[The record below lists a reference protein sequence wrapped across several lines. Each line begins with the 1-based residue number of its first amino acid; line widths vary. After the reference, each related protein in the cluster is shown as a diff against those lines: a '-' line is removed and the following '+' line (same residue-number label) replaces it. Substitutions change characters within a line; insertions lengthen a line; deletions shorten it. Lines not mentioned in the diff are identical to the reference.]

1 MLKNWIIVLVIQF
14 FFVYLQK
21 KMKKELFEA
30 FIHANIGVIEDI
42 KSRAAKLHDIDCNQK
57 YGDEPYSFHLNMV
70 ADAAMEYGHL
80 VCFEEKHIIPIVFG
94 AYFHDS
100 IEDAR
105 VTYND
110 VMKIAKGYMDD
121 DQALIAVEIVY
132 ALTDEKGR
140 NREERGSAK
149 HYEDIRKTLYAPFV
163 KWCDRYA
170 NFKHSIEVGSRMAKV
185 YWKEM
190 PLFLAKLGEDKF
202 IGKELYEIILNL
214 G

>member
-1 MLKNWIIVLVIQF
+1 
-14 FFVYLQK
+14 
-21 KMKKELFEA
+21 MKKEEFVA
-30 FIHANIGVIEDI
+30 FINANKELIEQI
-42 KSRAAKLHDIDCNQK
+42 KERVRVLHDIDCNQK
-57 YGDEPYSFHLNMV
+57 YGDKPYSYHLNMV

-80 VCFEEKHIIPIVFG
+80 VCFEEKHIIPIIFG

-110 VMKIAKGYMDD
+110 VTKIAKEYMDSN
-121 DQALIAVEIVY
+121 QALMAVEIVY

-149 HYEDIRKTLYAPFV
+149 HYEDIRNTLYAPFV

-190 PLFLAKLGEDKF
+190 PLFLAKLGEDRF
-202 IGKELYEIILNL
+202 IGKELYEIMLNL

>member
-1 MLKNWIIVLVIQF
+1 M
-14 FFVYLQK
+14 
-21 KMKKELFEA
+21 MKKEEFVA
-30 FIHANIGVIEDI
+30 FINDNKELIEQI
-42 KSRAAKLHDIDCNQK
+42 KERVRVLHDIDCNQK

-110 VMKIAKGYMDD
+110 VMKIAKEYMNDY
-121 DQALIAVEIVY
+121 QALIAVEIVY

-190 PLFLAKLGEDKF
+190 PLFLAKLGEERF
-202 IGKELYEIILNL
+202 IGKELYEMILNL